1 MYNGHIINQL
11 LSDRNIKKKDF
22 MQAVG
27 WNSGT
32 QYRQAVTGNPTAA
45 TLEKIADFFSVP
57 IDLFFERENPYYEHC
72 NVVGHGNNVQNFNS
86 VIYNEQKEKDR
97 IDALTK
103 LIEEKDN
110 HINTLQKMIELLEHS
125 IGQRLQQD
133 KK

>member
-27 WNSGT
+27 WSSGT
-32 QYRQAVTGNPTAA
+32 QYRQAVNGNPTAA

-72 NVVGHGNNVQNFNS
+72 NVVGHGNNVQNYNS
-86 VIYNEQKEKDR
+86 VIYNEQKEKDHAE
-97 IDALTK
+97 ALAR

-110 HINTLQKMIELLEHS
+110 HIKTLQKMIAILEVS
-125 IGQRLQQD
+125 NEKRQD
-133 KK
+133 EDNK